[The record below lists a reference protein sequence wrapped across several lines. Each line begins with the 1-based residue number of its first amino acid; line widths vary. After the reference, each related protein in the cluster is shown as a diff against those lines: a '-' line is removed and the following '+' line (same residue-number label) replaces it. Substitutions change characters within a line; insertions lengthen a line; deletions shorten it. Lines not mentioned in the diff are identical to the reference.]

1 MRWYYVEERAGSPPH
16 ILLLH
21 GRHGAA
27 PPHIKSP
34 PVPNGLLSEVFSPS
48 VMLRAAAGPLLSVR
62 PVLVLLLIL
71 LSGQLTVSFGSSIW
85 RNMAEVSRTRQVFFS
100 SSSYNQDVCGHV
112 HVDPAELPKTSSWS
126 SLIWKSLYK
135 VVIILSRVKLLLII
149 NVIILLHVTVLL
161 KL

>member
-62 PVLVLLLIL
+62 PVLVLLFIL

-149 NVIILLHVTVLL
+149 NVIILLHVKLLL